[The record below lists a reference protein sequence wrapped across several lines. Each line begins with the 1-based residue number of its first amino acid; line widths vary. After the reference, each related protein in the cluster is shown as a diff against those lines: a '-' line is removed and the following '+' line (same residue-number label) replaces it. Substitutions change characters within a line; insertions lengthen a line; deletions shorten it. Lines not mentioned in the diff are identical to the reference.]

1 MIHFTNNLGTPKF
14 IIFTIDYSSML
25 SRTAD
30 NYLRTIYEIIGKKGY
45 VRVKDIADSLEVK
58 PSTASEMLEK
68 LNELNLIIYEKRSGI
83 TLTEEGKKTAL
94 VVNERYKI
102 FLKLFELA
110 GVSPKT
116 AYRDA
121 CILEH
126 YVSDE
131 TNKAIQNL
139 VEKLQKNEY

>member
-1 MIHFTNNLGTPKF
+1 
-14 IIFTIDYSSML
+14 ML
-25 SRTAD
+25 SRTGE
-30 NYLRTIYEIIGKKGY
+30 NYLRTIYEIIEKKGY

-68 LNELNLIIYEKRSGI
+68 LAVVNLIIYEKRRGI
-83 TLTEEGKKTAL
+83 TLTNDGRKVAELINA
-94 VVNERYKI
+94 RYKI
-102 FLKLFELA
+102 FLRLFELA

-131 TNKAIQNL
+131 TNNAVQAL
-139 VEKLQKNEY
+139 VEKLELNKI